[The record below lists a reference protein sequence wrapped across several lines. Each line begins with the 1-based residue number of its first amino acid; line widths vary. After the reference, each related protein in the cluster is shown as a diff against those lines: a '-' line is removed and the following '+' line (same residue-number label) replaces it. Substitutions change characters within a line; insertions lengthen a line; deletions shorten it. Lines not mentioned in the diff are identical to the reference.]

1 LVNNKRVW
9 IASHRLKKGDKVEI
23 IGEVETT
30 KDVDLSKNILF
41 EDEFIIAV
49 NKPPFLESNAKKNS
63 VEDLL
68 RKIKKDKKIEAIHR
82 LDKETSGVLLFA
94 KNKKVFEKFK
104 EIWNKDVLNKKYL
117 AIVHG
122 KLDFNKKVVNIPI
135 EGKFAKSEVKRIST
149 GKNYSLAEVKIK
161 TGRKHQIRI
170 HLAKIG
176 HPIVGDKIY
185 SFKNIDDPVLK
196 GVNRHML
203 HSYELEFIHPF
214 KKKKIKIK
222 APIYSDFEKL
232 KRKLKL

>member
-1 LVNNKRVW
+1 
-9 IASHRLKKGDKVEI
+9 
-23 IGEVETT
+23 
-30 KDVDLSKNILF
+30 
-41 EDEFIIAV
+41 
-49 NKPPFLESNAKKNS
+49 
-63 VEDLL
+63 
-68 RKIKKDKKIEAIHR
+68 
-82 LDKETSGVLLFA
+82 
-94 KNKKVFEKFK
+94 
-104 EIWNKDVLNKKYL
+104 
-117 AIVHG
+117 
-122 KLDFNKKVVNIPI
+122 
-135 EGKFAKSEVKRIST
+135 
-149 GKNYSLAEVKIK
+149 VKIK